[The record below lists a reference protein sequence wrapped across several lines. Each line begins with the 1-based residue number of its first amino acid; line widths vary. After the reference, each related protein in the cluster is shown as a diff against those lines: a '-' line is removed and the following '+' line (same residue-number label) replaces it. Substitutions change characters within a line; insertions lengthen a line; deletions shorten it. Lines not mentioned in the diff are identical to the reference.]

1 MLRTGPAVGFRRR
14 RSPPDT
20 VERRNRVQRTLRHVG
35 KERETG
41 SLSHSEKT
49 ILALG
54 VTLPWAI
61 GMGRSDNVRA
71 PHFVLLTNLRT
82 TCSMRDHRFAIR
94 RRHGER
100 HNWKR

>member
-49 ILALG
+49 ILPLG

-61 GMGRSDNVRA
+61 GMGRSESLRP
-71 PHFVLLTNLRT
+71 PHIALLTKRRT
-82 TCSMRDHRFAIR
+82 ICSMRDHRFAIR
-94 RRHGER
+94 RGHGKR